1 MSQTFDKISS
11 IVFFIIGILFVVQA
25 TQISDSAY
33 GSTVGPKTF
42 PLGLGIILVLLS
54 LRLFYE
60 TWRQA
65 VKARLAKGP
74 KSPSKPFSNEIKKF
88 FILFVS
94 AIAYVFFLEIVGYV
108 ITTFIF
114 LLIGFQTMERGK
126 IVVSVIISA
135 AFSVGIYYLFS
146 VILGGSLP
154 SLPTF

>member
-1 MSQTFDKISS
+1 MSQTFDKVMS
-11 IVFFIIGILFVVQA
+11 IVLFIVGILFIVQA

-33 GSTVGPKTF
+33 GSAVGPKTF
-42 PLGLGIILVLLS
+42 PLGLGIVLVLLS

-74 KSPSKPFSNEIKKF
+74 EDPSKTSSIEAKKF
-88 FILFVS
+88 LIIFAS

-126 IVVSVIISA
+126 LLFSVIISA
-135 AFSVGIYYLFS
+135 AFSIGIYYLFS
-146 VILGGSLP
+146 VVLGGSLP
-154 SLPTF
+154 SFPTF

>member
-1 MSQTFDKISS
+1 MTS
-11 IVFFIIGILFVVQA
+11 IVLFIIGILFIAQA

-33 GSTVGPKTF
+33 GSAVGPKTF
-42 PLGLGIILVLLS
+42 PLALGIVLVLLS

-74 KSPSKPFSNEIKKF
+74 ETPSKTSSIEIKKF
-88 FILFVS
+88 LLLFVS
-94 AIAYVFFLEIVGYV
+94 ALAYVFFLEIVGYV

-126 IVVSVIISA
+126 IISSVIISV

-154 SLPTF
+154 SFPTF

>member
-54 LRLFYE
+54 LRLLYE

-74 KSPSKPFSNEIKKF
+74 QSPSKTFSIEIKK
-88 FILFVS
+88 
-94 AIAYVFFLEIVGYV
+94 
-108 ITTFIF
+108 IF
-114 LLIGFQTMERGK
+114 N
-126 IVVSVIISA
+126 II
-135 AFSVGIYYLFS
+135 Y
-146 VILGGSLP
+146 
-154 SLPTF
+154 